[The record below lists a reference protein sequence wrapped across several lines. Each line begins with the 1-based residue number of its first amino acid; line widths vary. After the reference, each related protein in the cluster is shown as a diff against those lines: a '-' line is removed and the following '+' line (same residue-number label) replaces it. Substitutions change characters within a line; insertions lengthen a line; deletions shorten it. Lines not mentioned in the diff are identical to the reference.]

1 MKPNT
6 VDINELVRAYKL
18 LKLKHINLT
27 NELYA
32 FNQHLSDV
40 VKFLLNQYN
49 IKWVIDSDGLF
60 SIQIDT
66 TNVLNNPSLKT
77 ILTFYVS
84 DNCNLAVV
92 IIEDWVKELDE
103 TIFISNELNF
113 GQYINIMDFEKLL
126 IKLNDI
132 DHNKNI
138 GVK

>member
-1 MKPNT
+1 MKPHT

-84 DNCNLAVV
+84 DNCNLTIVT
-92 IIEDWVKELDE
+92 IEDWVKELDDLA
-103 TIFISNELNF
+103 FIIDELNI
-113 GQYINIMDFEKLL
+113 GQYINIIDFEKLL
-126 IKLNDI
+126 KKLNDI
-132 DHNKNI
+132 NYNKNI